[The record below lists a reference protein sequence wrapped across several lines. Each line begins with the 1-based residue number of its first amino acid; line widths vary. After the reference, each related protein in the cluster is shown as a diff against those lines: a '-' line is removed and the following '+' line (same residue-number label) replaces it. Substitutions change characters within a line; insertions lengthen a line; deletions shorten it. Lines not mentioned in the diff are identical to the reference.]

1 MKLKENTAQKVGTT
15 GENMA
20 VEWLVAAGYSIVAR
34 NYRFEKAEIDII
46 AQKQELIIFVEV
58 KTRSRSRLQQPESAV
73 SVRKQQHLFRAATAF
88 LEMHGLNNLPA
99 RFDIISIALD
109 QDPPLIHIED
119 AFTQLFTL

>member
-1 MKLKENTAQKVGTT
+1 MKLKKNTAQKIGTA

-20 VEWLVAAGYSIVAR
+20 VEWLVTAGYTIVAR

-58 KTRSRSRLQQPESAV
+58 KTRSHSRLQLPENAV
-73 SVRKQQHLFRAATAF
+73 SVTKQQHLFRAATAF
-88 LEMHGLNNLPA
+88 LEMRGLHHLPA

>member
-1 MKLKENTAQKVGTT
+1 MKLKENKAQKIGNA

-20 VEWLVAAGYSIVAR
+20 VEWLTSAGYSIIAR

-46 AQKQELIIFVEV
+46 AQKEALIIFVEV
-58 KTRSRSRLQQPESAV
+58 KTRSRSCLQQPENAV
-73 SVRKQQHLFRAATAF
+73 SVTKQQHLFRAATAF
-88 LEMHGLNNLPA
+88 LEMHRLNHLPA